1 MKNIILIFS
10 TLLAASPALLAAQTG
25 AQFLRIDTDARLSG
39 MASAGAASVYGI
51 SALNYNPA
59 GLSEMTGPEAAFSH
73 SKWLMDSSHDFAG
86 FGLKAGSVKGE
97 KLAMGVGVTRL
108 SNTSFDG
115 RAEDRSLNGG
125 YSAYDQVVSL
135 GLAVKNVGCSV
146 KYIQSSIAGVRAETF
161 AVDLGAKHKMAKLP
175 VTLGLGVQNLGRGM
189 KYLSQRDQLPLSVNA
204 GLSFMALPG
213 MGLAFD
219 VKRLVYDKETI
230 LSIGTEYAMLMTSN
244 GVGFALRGGYGLAGM
259 TANDGKSG
267 LSMGAGLMAL
277 GAQLDYSVSPET
289 GMGSVQRI
297 TLKKRF

>member
-1 MKNIILIFS
+1 MKNITLIFS
-10 TLLAASPALLAAQTG
+10 TLLAAAPASLAAQSG

-59 GLSEMTGPEAAFSH
+59 GLSEMTGPEVAFSH

-86 FGLKAGSVKGE
+86 FGLKAGSVSGE

-125 YSAYDQVVSL
+125 YNAYDQVVSL

-161 AVDLGAKHKMAKLP
+161 AVDLGAKRKLTALP

-219 VKRLVYDKETI
+219 AKRLVYDKQTI
-230 LSIGTEYAMLMTSN
+230 LSVGTEYAMLMTSN

-259 TANDGKSG
+259 TAKDGKSG

-277 GAQLDYSVSPET
+277 GAQLDYAVSPET
-289 GMGSVQRI
+289 GLGSVQRI